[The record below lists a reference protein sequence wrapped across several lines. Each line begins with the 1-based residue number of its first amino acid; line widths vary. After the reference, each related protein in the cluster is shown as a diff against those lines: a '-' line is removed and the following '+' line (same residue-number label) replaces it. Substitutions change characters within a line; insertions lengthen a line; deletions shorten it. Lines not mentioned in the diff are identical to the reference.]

1 MKTYVAAAAAMLM
14 GVALGAGAIE
24 RLHAQAKPPA
34 YFFAEIDVS
43 DPEAY
48 RTYVERNTSVVNQYG
63 GRFLA
68 RGGKTIAMDGEPPK
82 RIVIIAWENEDR
94 AQAWYTSAGYK
105 EITPIRDK
113 AAKFRGFIVEG
124 VRN

>member
-1 MKTYVAAAAAMLM
+1 MKTYFAAMLAM
-14 GVALGAGAIE
+14 LTGIGLGAGVVE

-34 YFFAEIDVS
+34 YFFAEIDVT
-43 DPEAY
+43 DPDAY
-48 RTYVERNTSVVNQYG
+48 RTYVERNTSVVNAYG

-94 AQAWYTSAGYK
+94 AQAWYTSAAYK
-105 EITPIRDK
+105 EIMPIRDK